1 MDAVF
6 VFVLCDVL
14 VDQEGLALNLLF
26 QVVRLDCG
34 IGTLH
39 FSELDIT
46 LVLISDHLDRQD
58 FSKFFEEVCELL
70 LGEIR
75 GNVLYKQVR
84 LLVAVVLTA
93 FSLGVDGNLN
103 LLFAD

>member
-1 MDAVF
+1 MNAVF
-6 VFVLCDVL
+6 VFMLRDVL
-14 VDQEGLALNLLF
+14 VDKKGLTLNFLL
-26 QVVRLDCG
+26 QVVCLDRG

-39 FSELDIT
+39 FSKFDIA

-75 GNVLYKQVR
+75 GNVLNKQVR
-84 LLVAVVLTA
+84 LLVAVVLAA
-93 FSLGVDGNLN
+93 FPLSVDGNLN
-103 LLFAD
+103 LLLAD